1 MNFKIKEDHPI
12 IQFIFEEV
20 ENSWKGR
27 LKNNIGICTPIIITE
42 RPIVSTDIY
51 GFKFNG
57 NNWDVR
63 VINIA
68 YFNETRVENAPKI
81 LDEGLRGYDY
91 YTYSCNTCIK
101 LKTFLEKNPQW
112 SQNID
117 EWMIPIIED
126 KKSAKYDGHNTDRRV
141 ASIRLPNDK
150 SVQIKMPDD
159 LIESNFLNWVNS
171 EAEKIT
177 IQYYR
182 EKSLNEVLNIKK
194 DKRVY
199 VDGIWFNYDYID
211 GLVEIYDIRLGT
223 EHFSHYKNLL
233 NLFEPKPELLEKL
246 KYEIETGDLE
256 VKEIKFR
263 IKN

>member
-1 MNFKIKEDHPI
+1 LVHIKKYI
-12 IQFIFEEV
+12 YIQ
-20 ENSWKGR
+20 
-27 LKNNIGICTPIIITE
+27 
-42 RPIVSTDIY
+42 DY
-51 GFKFNG
+51 GFKFNA

-63 VINIA
+63 VINIH
-68 YFNETRVENAPKI
+68 YFNEHRVENAPKI

-126 KKSAKYDGHNTDRRV
+126 KKSAKYDGHNTNIRI

-177 IQYYR
+177 IQYLDTAASRLQCKAVYGD
-182 EKSLNEVLNIKK
+182 SLINTKE
-194 DKRVY
+194 
-199 VDGIWFNYDYID
+199 
-211 GLVEIYDIRLGT
+211 EGT
-223 EHFSHYKNLL
+223 WR
-233 NLFEPKPELLEKL
+233 FEGKETLELLGNNKNYEGNKL
-246 KYEIETGDLE
+246 VAISNNEIEWQTDLTVE
-256 VKEIKFR
+256 QGFVLFKGIRTTKFA
-263 IKN
+263 KQ